1 MGSWVF
7 INNPTGYLEMPPR
20 EYNPLKGVIIPESAV
35 TRTHTRG
42 TEGSD
47 TQVHMTASLLQH
59 ASHRAAL
66 LRMSVAN
73 NDAKHHLPQAE
84 YCEAIP

>member
-47 TQVHMTASLLQH
+47 THMRLKHSSHGQQLCCQLLLWPTIREQ
-59 ASHRAAL
+59 
-66 LRMSVAN
+66 
-73 NDAKHHLPQAE
+73 PTG
-84 YCEAIP
+84 CE

>member
-47 TQVHMTASLLQH
+47 THTRGSLLPT
-59 ASHRAAL
+59 
-66 LRMSVAN
+66 MSEAN
-73 NDAKHHLPQAE
+73 NNAKHYLPKAE
-84 YCEAIP
+84 

>member
-47 TQVHMTASLLQH
+47 HVHETLTI
-59 ASHRAAL
+59 AAL
-66 LRMSVAN
+66 LPAVTLAN
-73 NDAKHHLPQAE
+73 HPRAAC
-84 YCEAIP
+84 CE

>member
-47 TQVHMTASLLQH
+47 NTHYMSL
-59 ASHRAAL
+59 
-66 LRMSVAN
+66 
-73 NDAKHHLPQAE
+73 
-84 YCEAIP
+84 

>member
-47 TQVHMTASLLQH
+47 THV
-59 ASHRAAL
+59 RAAL

-73 NDAKHHLPQAE
+73 TDAKHHLPQAE

>member
-47 TQVHMTASLLQH
+47 THTIIPTMN
-59 ASHRAAL
+59 
-66 LRMSVAN
+66 LRFQLILSPTN
-73 NDAKHHLPQAE
+73 QEQLC
-84 YCEAIP
+84 CE